1 MHRDALAKYREC
13 VGNGA
18 KYRHPASH
26 APILAE
32 GRECDERRQLR
43 PGGAVGMVWTSFAA
57 LALVDLTIVAMAAAM
72 FAFAWSRDMFQKG
85 ATPRMGRVLIAA
97 GVVVTAAYYLLDFVA
112 IAVMPLFSGEAAVLP
127 IIDFLQTRV
136 RGVSTLVSVGLIAA
150 GFVFVAAQRRVVEE
164 KMRSASVRV
173 QQAEASVTE
182 SESRFRTL
190 IEQFSDAVYC
200 VEFRPPLDVSLDIDE
215 QIRRSYDAVLVD
227 CNTPFARSLGME
239 RTTDVVGKRI
249 GDMGLARDRRSH
261 ETFFAALAEADY
273 LLADYEQAFHAR
285 DGERRVLNVH
295 CRGVVEGGRLR
306 ALWASE
312 RNVLQMRQTEQA
324 LEVRERFQETLA
336 RISHRLLTRSYQ
348 STAAAI
354 EASLKDLCHY
364 LDADRAT
371 LAWFDRPDGDVEVIH
386 YWAKPGAPPLSL
398 HPADFGAVFPKLD
411 VDETIAFPS
420 SADLADGLPVDKSV
434 LRRVGIRSAA
444 MVPLHVGGDALGCCS
459 IVNLLAERQWTTQ
472 NMQDLRVL
480 GELFASSVSR
490 LKARERLNEALHQ
503 LELAKERLEAEN
515 VYLQEEILSTHGFH
529 EIVGESAGLKHCLH
543 QVSQVAQTRT
553 PVLIQ
558 GETGTGKEL
567 IARAIHDRSERGSRT
582 LVKVNCAALPR
593 DLIESELFGH
603 EAGAFTGAQGRKQG
617 RFDLADGG
625 SLFLDEI
632 GDFPLDL
639 QGKLLRVLQD
649 GEFQRLGGTETIRV
663 DVRIIAATN
672 RRLLDA
678 VEQGEF
684 RSDLYYRINT
694 FTIDLP
700 PLRERAGDVPLLVQH
715 FVNVYGPRL
724 GVLQRRLPAAL
735 LEQMNG
741 YAWPGNVRELESV
754 VQRALISGDDT
765 QLRPDVLDTASVPTR
780 TAPALPAASDL
791 DAAEKQHIETVL
803 QQSGWQIA
811 GEKGAAA
818 RLGVPASTLRSRMK
832 KLGISRS
839 SKVA

>member
-1 MHRDALAKYREC
+1 
-13 VGNGA
+13 
-18 KYRHPASH
+18 
-26 APILAE
+26 
-32 GRECDERRQLR
+32 
-43 PGGAVGMVWTSFAA
+43 MVWTSFSA

-72 FAFAWSRDMFQKG
+72 LAFAWSRGMFQKG
-85 ATPRMGRVLIAA
+85 ATPRAGRVLIAA
-97 GVVVTAAYYLLDFVA
+97 GVLVTAAYYLADFVA
-112 IAVMPLFSGEAAVLP
+112 IAILPVFSGEVAALP
-127 IIDFLQTRV
+127 IIDLLQTRV
-136 RGVSTLVSVGLIAA
+136 REVSTLVSIGLIAA

-164 KMRSASVRV
+164 KMRSASARVR
-173 QQAEASVTE
+173 QAEASVTE
-182 SESRFRTL
+182 SESRFRAL

-200 VEFRPPLDVSLDIDE
+200 VEFRPPLDVSLDIGE
-215 QIRRSYDAVLVD
+215 QIQRSYDAIFVD
-227 CNTPFARSLGME
+227 CNTPFARSLGLK
-239 RTTDVVGKRI
+239 RTAEVVGQRF
-249 GDMGLARDRRSH
+249 GDVGVARDRASH
-261 ETFFAALAEADY
+261 EAFFRALVEANY
-273 LLADYEQAFHAR
+273 LLADYEQAFHAQ
-285 DGERRVLNVH
+285 DGKRSVLNVH
-295 CRGVVEGGRLR
+295 CRGVVEQNGLR
-306 ALWASE
+306 TLWASE

-336 RISHRLLTRSYQ
+336 RISHRLLTRPHQ
-348 STAAAI
+348 HSTAAI

-371 LAWFDRPDGDVEVIH
+371 LAWFDRPDGDAEVIH
-386 YWAKPGAPPLSL
+386 YWAKPGVPPLFLGS
-398 HPADFGAVFPKLD
+398 ADFAAVFPKLG
-411 VDETIAFPS
+411 VDEEIEFAS
-420 SADLADGLPVDKSV
+420 SADLTDNAPLDKDV
-434 LRRVGIRSAA
+434 VARAGIKSAA
-444 MVPLHVGGDALGCCS
+444 MVPLHVGGESLGCCS
-459 IVNLLAERQWTTQ
+459 LVNLLAERRWTKQ
-472 NMQDLRVL
+472 DMQDLRVL
-480 GELFASSVSR
+480 GELFASSISR
-490 LKARERLNEALHQ
+490 LKARETLSDALHQ

-529 EIVGESAGLKHCLH
+529 EIIGESAGLKHCLH
-543 QVSQVAQTRT
+543 QVSQVAQTGT

-700 PLRERAGDVPLLVQH
+700 PLRERDGDVQLLVQH

-724 GVLQRRLPAAL
+724 GAGERGLPSAL
-735 LEQMNG
+735 LQQMNG

-754 VQRALISGDDT
+754 VQRALISGEDA
-765 QLRPDVLDTASVPTR
+765 QLRPDVLDPASAPEGITR
-780 TAPALPAASDL
+780 AVSAGSDL
-791 DAAEKQHIETVL
+791 NNAEKRHIETVL
-803 QQSGWQIA
+803 QQSGWQVS
-811 GEKGAAA
+811 GEQGAAA
-818 RLGVPASTLRSRMK
+818 RLGIPASTLRSRMK
-832 KLGISRS
+832 KLGISRG

>member
-1 MHRDALAKYREC
+1 M
-13 VGNGA
+13 
-18 KYRHPASH
+18 
-26 APILAE
+26 I
-32 GRECDERRQLR
+32 
-43 PGGAVGMVWTSFAA
+43 WTSLYA
-57 LALVDLTIVAMAAAM
+57 LALIDLTIVAMATAM
-72 FAFAWSRDMFQKG
+72 LAFAWSRGMFQKG
-85 ATPRMGRVLIAA
+85 ATPRLGRILIAA
-97 GVVVTAAYYLLDFVA
+97 GVVVTAVYYLADFVA
-112 IAVMPLFSGEAAVLP
+112 IAVLPAILGEAAQLP
-127 IIDFLQTRV
+127 VIDFLQTRV
-136 RGVSTLVSVGLIAA
+136 RQVATLVSIGLIAM

-164 KMRSASVRV
+164 KMRSASARV
-173 QQAEASVTE
+173 QKAEASVTE
-182 SESRFRTL
+182 SESRFRAL

-200 VEFRPPLDVSLDIDE
+200 VEFRPPLDVGLDIAE
-215 QIRRSYDAVLVD
+215 QVRRSYDAVFVD
-227 CNTPFARSLGME
+227 CNTPFAESLGLQ
-239 RTTDVVGKRI
+239 RTAEVVGMRF
-249 GDMGLARDRRSH
+249 GDLDFARDRKTH
-261 ETFFAALAEADY
+261 EAFFKALAEADY
-273 LLADYEQAFHAR
+273 LLADYEQAFRTR

-324 LEVRERFQETLA
+324 LEVRERFQECLA
-336 RISHRLLTRSYQ
+336 RISHRLLTRSHER
-348 STAAAI
+348 TAAAI
-354 EASLKDLCHY
+354 ETSLQDLCHY

-371 LAWFDRPDGDVEVIH
+371 LVWFDRPAGDVEVVH
-386 YWAKPGAPPLSL
+386 YWAKPGVPPLTIQ
-398 HPADFGAVFPKLD
+398 PADFAAVFPKLKAE
-411 VDETIAFPS
+411 ETVMFS
-420 SADLADGLPVDKSV
+420 RVADLADDASVDPDV
-434 LRRVGIRSAA
+434 LRRVGIKSGA

-459 IVNLLAERQWTTQ
+459 LVNLLAEKRWTAQ
-472 NMQDLRVL
+472 NMKDLRVL

-490 LKARERLNEALHQ
+490 LKARETLNEALRQ

-543 QVSQVAQTRT
+543 QVSQVAETGT

-567 IARAIHDRSERGSRT
+567 IARAIHDRSERGDRT

-603 EAGAFTGAQGRKQG
+603 EAGAFTGAQGRKPG

-625 SLFLDEI
+625 TLFLDEI

-649 GEFQRLGGTETIRV
+649 GEFQRLGGTDTIRV

-672 RRLLDA
+672 RRLLAA

-700 PLRERAGDVPLLVQH
+700 PLRDREGDVPLLVQH
-715 FVNVYGPRL
+715 FVNFYGPRL
-724 GVLQRRLPAAL
+724 GAGERRLPAAL
-735 LEQMNG
+735 LEQMQG
-741 YAWPGNVRELESV
+741 YSWPGNVRELESV
-754 VQRALISGDDT
+754 VQRALISGNDAE
-765 QLRPDVLDTASVPTR
+765 LRPDILDTPAAAGEP
-780 TAPALPAASDL
+780 TAPPAPGSFDL
-791 DAAEKQHIETVL
+791 NTAERVHIETVL
-803 QQSGWQIA
+803 EQSGWQIS
-811 GEKGAAA
+811 GTQGAAA
-818 RLGVPASTLRSRMK
+818 RLGIPASTLRSRMK

-839 SKVA
+839 KVA